1 MLLHFTGSGH
11 FNRSL
16 RSRADKMVCH
26 TLCVCFDF
34 SMSVGVFVCV
44 LVCLSVCVF
53 AGRVYTSL
61 CLAVVLKYR

>member
-34 SMSVGVFVCV
+34 SMSVGVFVYV
-44 LVCLSVCVF
+44 LVCLSVCVCVQV
-53 AGRVYTSL
+53 ALIRLSVWL
-61 CLAVVLKYR
+61 